1 MNRDKIKQI
10 IFAEKQAEYNCAKG
24 SKQYKGWR
32 RDALVMRRQLGEYR
46 PWFQLIRIYGLQGE
60 V

>member
-1 MNRDKIKQI
+1 MTREAIKQI
-10 IFAEKQAEYNCAKG
+10 IFAEKQAEYYCVKD

-32 RDALVMRRQLGEYR
+32 RDALVIRRKLGEYR
-46 PWFQLIRIYGLQGE
+46 PWFQLIRIYDMQGE